1 LNFIRIEV
9 EKLLKAKRVTDQSLI
24 ELDSRVAIEV
34 YLRQK
39 RNAILEDKKLQSG
52 DNAAQDPDVESK
64 LSVVQ

>member
-1 LNFIRIEV
+1 MNFIRLEV
-9 EKLLKAKRVTDQSLI
+9 SKLLKAKRVTDQTLV

-39 RNAILEDKKLQSG
+39 KDAILEDKKTK
-52 DNAAQDPDVESK
+52 DRDPDAESK